1 MSVVHR
7 PPDPVAD
14 VRGALGQRRGP
25 DPTSRTSALVAGIP
39 GRGRKS
45 RSDRLP
51 EFILGGPPE
60 PPGPAEEHVHGHA
73 DKRVLRDPLTLSP
86 ALAVKSP
93 ADPRQPAK
101 LVGPHAPVLSL
112 TALPFPSLWRIYFG

>member
-1 MSVVHR
+1 MSFGRDPR
-7 PPDPVAD
+7 PLPAPREGWCCTAVT
-14 VRGALGQRRGP
+14 VQHVLCLPYTRSCGQRRGALGQRRGP
-25 DPTSRTSALVAGIP
+25 DPNSRTSALLAGIP

-73 DKRVLRDPLTLSP
+73 DKRVLRDPLALSP
-86 ALAVKSP
+86 ALA
-93 ADPRQPAK
+93 
-101 LVGPHAPVLSL
+101 
-112 TALPFPSLWRIYFG
+112 

>member
-73 DKRVLRDPLTLSP
+73 DKRVLRDSLSLSP
-86 ALAVKSP
+86 ALAVESS
-93 ADPRQPAK
+93 ADPPQLVK
-101 LVGPHAPVLSL
+101 LVGPEPEFLALE
-112 TALPFPSLWRIYFG
+112 ALPLGNL

>member
-1 MSVVHR
+1 MYVVYR
-7 PPDPVAD
+7 TPDPVAD

-25 DPTSRTSALVAGIP
+25 DPNSRTSALLAGIP

-86 ALAVKSP
+86 ALAVKRP
-93 ADPRQPAK
+93 ADPGQLVK
-101 LVGPHAPVLSL
+101 LVGPQAEFLAL
-112 TALPFPSLWRIYFG
+112 KALPFRSL